1 MGISDTTK
9 QGVGP
14 HLRLDRIADSVSTYA
29 MYDCHLF
36 RQLKGAS
43 IDEVIADWQQE
54 CAAPDPS
61 YGAPCLCPVI
71 VMDGKNEI
79 RRVGK
84 MVFRDSE
91 LPAYRTALLADA
103 DIVRLLADRTPSK
116 PTEGAE

>member
-1 MGISDTTK
+1 MSIPDTISID
-9 QGVGP
+9 GVRYK
-14 HLRLDRIADSVSTYA
+14 RLDRIADKVSTYA

-54 CAAPDPS
+54 CAAPDPR
-61 YGAPCLCPVI
+61 YGAPYLCPVI
-71 VMDGKNEI
+71 VMDGENEI

-91 LPAYRTALLADA
+91 LPAYRAALLADA
-103 DIVRLLADRTPSK
+103 DIVRLLADRAPDK
-116 PTEGAE
+116 PTEGA